1 MKKSFKKLGFVSLAA
16 SSVLLGSMNATDL
29 ETYAALQ
36 KPSHVFGNYAKKDS
50 GETHHTTTSTLAP
63 KDSNPSTPQQEQQQ
77 AKSTATSD
85 SQEAKTLET
94 TANTDQTTATTDKA
108 YTTST
113 DSSVK
118 SVAENVES
126 DNTTVQGDEKT
137 LEKAVDQVQ
146 ADATSKDFNE
156 TTFTTDQKAE
166 QAAEQNL
173 QKAENKLKTDE
184 GALDSALQQQQAK
197 STATSDSQ
205 EAKTLETTANT
216 DQTTATTDK
225 AYTTSTDSSVKSVA
239 ENVESDNTTVQGDEK
254 TLEKAVDQVQADAT
268 SKDFNETTFTTDQK
282 AEQAAEQNLQKAENK
297 LKTDEGALDSALQQQ
312 QAKNTLIKDTATVK
326 GFNSVSVSA
335 MDTTLSG
342 VKTMYQQTETISTLL
357 SGNSGLGSVISNAQ
371 GLSSAFSAL
380 ESAQNTL
387 KGYLDSSSATIGQLT
402 NGSNAVVGALDQ
414 AIAQVDTAL
423 ADLAANVADT
433 PKTQAA
439 TLVTADNST
448 TNSTTTDAIN
458 FLSALKNNLTA
469 QKDAF
474 MNVHKNIQT
483 AVAQAQATYKPS
495 VMNTNNYGQMY
506 GVDAMAG
513 YKWFFG
519 KTKRFGFRT
528 YGYYS
533 YNHANLSFVGSQLGI
548 MEGASQVNNFTYGV
562 GFDALYNFYESKEG
576 YNTAGLFMGFGLGGD
591 SFIVQGESYLK
602 SQMNICNNTAGC
614 SASMNTSYF
623 QMPVEFGF
631 RSNFS
636 KHSGIEVGFK
646 LPLFTNQFYK
656 ERSVDESVDV
666 FYKRNFSIYFNYMI
680 NF

>member
-1 MKKSFKKLGFVSLAA
+1 MKKSFKKLGFFSLAT

-36 KPSHVFGNYAKKDS
+36 KPSHVFGNYAETKKD
-50 GETHHTTTSTLAP
+50 
-63 KDSNPSTPQQEQQQ
+63 KDSKDTDSNKDKGNNSNKDKGNSGGTLTPQQQTQT
-77 AKSTATSD
+77 TASSD
-85 SQEAKTLET
+85 STQAKTLES
-94 TANTDQTTATTDKA
+94 TA
-108 YTTST
+108 ST
-113 DSSVK
+113 
-118 SVAENVES
+118 
-126 DNTTVQGDEKT
+126 DNTTAATDETYTKSSDSAVSGAAQKVETDNTAVQTAEQALKSTVEK
-137 LEKAVDQVQ
+137 VQ
-146 ADATSKDFNE
+146 ADANAIDFNE
-156 TTFTTDQKAE
+156 TTFTQD
-166 QAAEQNL
+166 QAAEQT
-173 QKAENKLKTDE
+173 AEK
-184 GALDSALQQQQAK
+184 ALQQAEGQLTTDEK
-197 STATSDSQ
+197 S
-205 EAKTLETTANT
+205 LETALQ
-216 DQTTATTDK
+216 DQTKTPTPSTPPTKEEPKKTASTPTPS
-225 AYTTSTDSSVKSVA
+225 TSGVASQLVK
-239 ENVESDNTTVQGDEK
+239 DTTTV
-254 TLEKAVDQVQADAT
+254 
-268 SKDFNETTFTTDQK
+268 N
-282 AEQAAEQNLQKAENK
+282 NLK
-297 LKTDEGALDSALQQQ
+297 
-312 QAKNTLIKDTATVK
+312 
-326 GFNSVSVSA
+326 SVSVSG
-335 MDTTLSG
+335 MNTTLSG
-342 VKTMYQQTETISTLL
+342 VETMSQQSATIGTLL
-357 SGNSGLGSVISNAQ
+357 NSSADLSSVIPNAQ

-380 ESAQNTL
+380 ESTQNTL

-402 NGSNAVVGALDQ
+402 NGSNAVVGALDK
-414 AIAQVDTAL
+414 AINQVDMAL
-423 ADLAANVADT
+423 ADLNATDT
-433 PKTQAA
+433 QKTQAVTLA
-439 TLVTADNST
+439 TASDSST
-448 TNSTTTDAIN
+448 TTTDAIN
-458 FLSALKNNLTA
+458 FLNALKTNLMA

-483 AVAQAQATYKPS
+483 AVAQAQATYTPS
-495 VMNTNNYGQMY
+495 VVNTNNYGQMY

-519 KTKRFGFRT
+519 KTKRFGFRS

-576 YNTAGLFMGFGLGGD
+576 YNTAGLFLGFGLGGD

-602 SQMNICNNTAGC
+602 SQMQICNNTAGC

-656 ERSVDESVDV
+656 ERGVDGSVDV

>member
-50 GETHHTTTSTLAP
+50 GGKDNQSTS
-63 KDSNPSTPQQEQQQ
+63 DSPTQQQ
-77 AKSTATSD
+77 AQTQAQATAQSD
-85 SQEAKTLET
+85 SQEATTLE
-94 TANTDQTTATTDKA
+94 NTATTDSQTA
-108 YTTST
+108 TTDETYTKST
-113 DSSVK
+113 DATVAKAAQSV
-118 SVAENVES
+118 ET
-126 DNTTVQGDEKT
+126 DNTAVQSAETALQNAVTQVENDAKATNFDEKT
-137 LEKAVDQVQ
+137 FESDQQ
-146 ADATSKDFNE
+146 AEQTAE
-156 TTFTTDQKAE
+156 TT
-166 QAAEQNL
+166 L
-173 QKAENKLKTDE
+173 QKAEDQLTNDQ
-184 GALDSALQQQQAK
+184 S
-197 STATSDSQ
+197 
-205 EAKTLETTANT
+205 TLETALQ
-216 DQTTATTDK
+216 DQTKTPAPETPPATSGGTGGEHHTASSGTP
-225 AYTTSTDSSVKSVA
+225 DSSTPPAKEEPKHTASAPTPSTSSVA
-239 ENVESDNTTVQGDEK
+239 SQLT
-254 TLEKAVDQVQADAT
+254 
-268 SKDFNETTFTTDQK
+268 
-282 AEQAAEQNLQKAENK
+282 
-297 LKTDEGALDSALQQQ
+297 
-312 QAKNTLIKDTATVK
+312 KDTTMVNNLK
-326 GFNSVSVSA
+326 SVSVSA
-335 MDTTLSG
+335 MNTTLSG
-342 VKTMYQQTETISTLL
+342 VTQLSQQTATISNLL
-357 SGNSGLGSVISNAQ
+357 SGNPNLGSVISNAQ

-387 KGYLDSSSATIGQLT
+387 KGYLDSSSVTIGQLT
-402 NGSNAVVGALDQ
+402 NGSNAVVGALDK
-414 AIAQVDTAL
+414 AINQVDMAL
-423 ADLAANVADT
+423 ADLATADT
-433 PKTQAA
+433 QKTQAVALVAASDSA
-439 TLVTADNST
+439 T
-448 TNSTTTDAIN
+448 TTTDAIN
-458 FLSALKNNLTA
+458 FLNALKTNLMA

-474 MNVHKNIQT
+474 MSVHKNIQT
-483 AVAQAQATYKPS
+483 AVAQTQATYTPS
-495 VMNTNNYGQMY
+495 VINTNNYGQMY

-519 KTKRFGFRT
+519 KTKRFGFRS

-576 YNTAGLFMGFGLGGD
+576 YNTAGLFLGFGLGGD

-602 SQMNICNNTAGC
+602 SQMRICNDTAGC

-636 KHSGIEVGFK
+636 KHSGIEVGLK

-656 ERSVDESVDV
+656 ERGVDGSVDV

>member
-1 MKKSFKKLGFVSLAA
+1 MKKSFKKLGFFSLAA
-16 SSVLLGSMNATDL
+16 SGVLLGSMNATDL

-36 KPSHVFGNYAKKDS
+36 KSSHVFGNYAKKD
-50 GETHHTTTSTLAP
+50 
-63 KDSNPSTPQQEQQQ
+63 KDSKLTSDSPTQQQ
-77 AKSTATSD
+77 AQTQAQNTASSD
-85 SQEAKTLET
+85 SKEATTLEN
-94 TANTDQTTATTDKA
+94 TASTDNTTATTDET
-108 YTTST
+108 YT
-113 DSSVK
+113 K
-118 SVAENVES
+118 SADTTVAGAAQKVET
-126 DNTTVQGDEKT
+126 DNTAVQSAEQTLKT
-137 LEKAVDQVQ
+137 DVAKVQ
-146 ADATSKDFNE
+146 ADASAKDFDE
-156 TTFTTDQKAE
+156 TTFKADQATE
-166 QAAEQNL
+166 Q
-173 QKAENKLKTDE
+173 
-184 GALDSALQQQQAK
+184 
-197 STATSDSQ
+197 TA
-205 EAKTLETTANT
+205 ETTLKNDENQLTNDQNALNT
-216 DQTTATTDK
+216 DLQDQTKTPTPPAKKDETSGSGDKNQHTASSGGIPSSGGTPAPETPPAKKDE
-225 AYTTSTDSSVKSVA
+225 TSGTPSASGSSVASQL
-239 ENVESDNTTVQGDEK
+239 T
-254 TLEKAVDQVQADAT
+254 
-268 SKDFNETTFTTDQK
+268 
-282 AEQAAEQNLQKAENK
+282 
-297 LKTDEGALDSALQQQ
+297 
-312 QAKNTLIKDTATVK
+312 KDTTMVNNLK
-326 GFNSVSVSA
+326 SVSVSA
-335 MDTTLSG
+335 MNTTLSG
-342 VKTMYQQTETISTLL
+342 VETMSKQTATISALL
-357 SGNSGLGSVISNAQ
+357 SGNPNLGSVIPNAQ

-402 NGSNAVVGALDQ
+402 NGSNAVVGALNK
-414 AIAQVDTAL
+414 AINQVDMAL
-423 ADLAANVADT
+423 ADLATADT
-433 PKTQAA
+433 QKTQAVTLA
-439 TLVTADNST
+439 TASAT
-448 TNSTTTDAIN
+448 TTTDAIN
-458 FLSALKNNLTA
+458 FLNALKNNLMA

-483 AVAQAQATYKPS
+483 AVAQAQATYTPS
-495 VMNTNNYGQMY
+495 VINTNNYGQMY

-519 KTKRFGFRT
+519 KTKRFGFRS

-576 YNTAGLFMGFGLGGD
+576 YNTAGLFVGFGLGGD

-602 SQMNICNNTAGC
+602 SQMQICNNTAGC

-656 ERSVDESVDV
+656 ERGVDGSVDV

>member
-1 MKKSFKKLGFVSLAA
+1 MKKSFKKLGFFSLAT

-36 KPSHVFGNYAKKDS
+36 KPSHVFGNYAEKDKDS
-50 GETHHTTTSTLAP
+50 KLTS
-63 KDSNPSTPQQEQQQ
+63 DSPTQQQ
-77 AKSTATSD
+77 AQTQAQNTASSGTPTPPTKEEPKHTAS
-85 SQEAKTLET
+85 SGTPAPETPPAKKDEISGTPS
-94 TANTDQTTATTDKA
+94 A
-108 YTTST
+108 
-113 DSSVK
+113 SSVASQLVK
-118 SVAENVES
+118 
-126 DNTTVQGDEKT
+126 DTTTV
-137 LEKAVDQVQ
+137 
-146 ADATSKDFNE
+146 N
-156 TTFTTDQKAE
+156 
-166 QAAEQNL
+166 NL
-173 QKAENKLKTDE
+173 K
-184 GALDSALQQQQAK
+184 
-197 STATSDSQ
+197 
-205 EAKTLETTANT
+205 
-216 DQTTATTDK
+216 
-225 AYTTSTDSSVKSVA
+225 
-239 ENVESDNTTVQGDEK
+239 
-254 TLEKAVDQVQADAT
+254 
-268 SKDFNETTFTTDQK
+268 
-282 AEQAAEQNLQKAENK
+282 
-297 LKTDEGALDSALQQQ
+297 
-312 QAKNTLIKDTATVK
+312 
-326 GFNSVSVSA
+326 SVSVSA
-335 MDTTLSG
+335 MNTTLSG
-342 VKTMYQQTETISTLL
+342 VETMSQQSATIGNLLNSSTDL
-357 SGNSGLGSVISNAQ
+357 SSVIPNAQ

-387 KGYLDSSSATIGQLT
+387 KGYLNSSSATIGQLT
-402 NGSNAVVGALDQ
+402 NGSNAVVGALDK
-414 AIAQVDTAL
+414 AINQVDMAL
-423 ADLAANVADT
+423 SDLATADT
-433 PKTQAA
+433 QKMQAVTLA
-439 TLVTADNST
+439 TASDS
-448 TNSTTTDAIN
+448 STTTDAIN
-458 FLSALKNNLTA
+458 FLSALRTNLMA

-483 AVAQAQATYKPS
+483 AVAQAQATYTPS
-495 VMNTNNYGQMY
+495 VINTNNYGQMY

-519 KTKRFGFRT
+519 KTKRFGFRS

-576 YNTAGLFMGFGLGGD
+576 YNTAGLFVGFGLGGD

-602 SQMNICNNTAGC
+602 SQMHICNNTAGC

-656 ERSVDESVDV
+656 ERGVDGSVDV

>member
-1 MKKSFKKLGFVSLAA
+1 MKKSFKKLGFFSLAT

-36 KPSHVFGNYAKKDS
+36 KPSHVFGNYAEKDKDS
-50 GETHHTTTSTLAP
+50 KLTS
-63 KDSNPSTPQQEQQQ
+63 DSPTQQQ
-77 AKSTATSD
+77 AQTQAQNTASSGTPTPPTK
-85 SQEAKTLET
+85 EEPKH
-94 TANTDQTTATTDKA
+94 TASAPTPSA
-108 YTTST
+108 SG
-113 DSSVK
+113 SSVASQLVK
-118 SVAENVES
+118 
-126 DNTTVQGDEKT
+126 DTTTV
-137 LEKAVDQVQ
+137 
-146 ADATSKDFNE
+146 N
-156 TTFTTDQKAE
+156 
-166 QAAEQNL
+166 NL
-173 QKAENKLKTDE
+173 K
-184 GALDSALQQQQAK
+184 
-197 STATSDSQ
+197 
-205 EAKTLETTANT
+205 
-216 DQTTATTDK
+216 
-225 AYTTSTDSSVKSVA
+225 
-239 ENVESDNTTVQGDEK
+239 
-254 TLEKAVDQVQADAT
+254 
-268 SKDFNETTFTTDQK
+268 
-282 AEQAAEQNLQKAENK
+282 
-297 LKTDEGALDSALQQQ
+297 
-312 QAKNTLIKDTATVK
+312 
-326 GFNSVSVSA
+326 SVSVSG
-335 MDTTLSG
+335 MNTTLSG
-342 VKTMYQQTETISTLL
+342 VETMSKQTATISALL
-357 SGNSGLGSVISNAQ
+357 SGNPSLGSVISNAQ

-402 NGSNAVVGALDQ
+402 NGSNAVVGALDK
-414 AIAQVDTAL
+414 AINQVDMAL
-423 ADLAANVADT
+423 ADLATADDT
-433 PKTQAA
+433 QKTQTVALAVASDSA
-439 TLVTADNST
+439 T
-448 TNSTTTDAIN
+448 TTTDAIN
-458 FLSALKNNLTA
+458 FLNALKTNLMA

-483 AVAQAQATYKPS
+483 AVAQAQATYTPS
-495 VMNTNNYGQMY
+495 VINTNNYGQMY

-519 KTKRFGFRT
+519 KTKRFGFRS

-576 YNTAGLFMGFGLGGD
+576 YNTAGLFLGFGLGGD

-602 SQMNICNNTAGC
+602 SQMHICNNTAGC

-656 ERSVDESVDV
+656 ERGVDGSVDV

>member
-16 SSVLLGSMNATDL
+16 SGVLLGSMNATDL

-36 KPSHVFGNYAKKDS
+36 KPSHVFGNYAEKDKDS
-50 GETHHTTTSTLAP
+50 KLTS
-63 KDSNPSTPQQEQQQ
+63 DSPTQQQ
-77 AKSTATSD
+77 AQTQAQNTASSD
-85 SQEAKTLET
+85 SQEATTLEN
-94 TANTDQTTATTDKA
+94 TASTDNTTATTDET
-108 YTTST
+108 YTKST
-113 DSSVK
+113 DAT
-118 SVAENVES
+118 VADAAKQVET
-126 DNTTVQGDEKT
+126 DNTAVQNDEKT
-137 LEKAVDQVQ
+137 LKTDVAKVQ
-146 ADATSKDFNE
+146 ADASVKDFDE
-156 TTFTTDQKAE
+156 TTFKADQQAE
-166 QAAEQNL
+166 QTAETNL
-173 QKAENKLKTDE
+173 QKAEEQLTKDQD
-184 GALDSALQQQQAK
+184 ALNTALQDRTPSTPPTPPAK
-197 STATSDSQ
+197 KDETSGTPSTSG
-205 EAKTLETTANT
+205 
-216 DQTTATTDK
+216 
-225 AYTTSTDSSVKSVA
+225 SSVASQL
-239 ENVESDNTTVQGDEK
+239 T
-254 TLEKAVDQVQADAT
+254 
-268 SKDFNETTFTTDQK
+268 
-282 AEQAAEQNLQKAENK
+282 
-297 LKTDEGALDSALQQQ
+297 
-312 QAKNTLIKDTATVK
+312 KDTTMVNNFK
-326 GFNSVSVSA
+326 SVSVSG
-335 MDTTLSG
+335 MNTTLSG
-342 VKTMYQQTETISTLL
+342 VTQLSQQTATISTLL
-357 SGNSGLGSVISNAQ
+357 SGNPSLGSVIPNAQ

-402 NGSNAVVGALDQ
+402 NGSNAVVGALDK
-414 AIAQVDTAL
+414 AINQVDMAL
-423 ADLAANVADT
+423 ADLATADT
-433 PKTQAA
+433 QKTQAVALAA
-439 TLVTADNST
+439 TSDSAT
-448 TNSTTTDAIN
+448 TTTDAIN
-458 FLSALKNNLTA
+458 FLNALKNNLMA

-474 MNVHKNIQT
+474 MSVHKNIQT
-483 AVAQAQATYKPS
+483 AVAQAQATYTPS
-495 VMNTNNYGQMY
+495 VINTNNYGQMY

-519 KTKRFGFRT
+519 KTKRFGFRS

-576 YNTAGLFMGFGLGGD
+576 YNTAGLFLGFGLGGD

-602 SQMNICNNTAGC
+602 SQMQICNNTAGC

-656 ERSVDESVDV
+656 ERGVDGSIDV

>member
-1 MKKSFKKLGFVSLAA
+1 MKKSFKKLGFFSLAT

-36 KPSHVFGNYAKKDS
+36 KPSHVFGNYAEKDKEKEEGSKKEVPTGFTNGS
-50 GETHHTTTSTLAP
+50 GKSNSGSTPTPPTKEEPKHTASSGTPA
-63 KDSNPSTPQQEQQQ
+63 PSTPP
-77 AKSTATSD
+77 AKKDETSGTP
-85 SQEAKTLET
+85 SA
-94 TANTDQTTATTDKA
+94 
-108 YTTST
+108 SG
-113 DSSVK
+113 SSV
-118 SVAENVES
+118 A
-126 DNTTVQGDEKT
+126 
-137 LEKAVDQVQ
+137 
-146 ADATSKDFNE
+146 
-156 TTFTTDQKAE
+156 
-166 QAAEQNL
+166 
-173 QKAENKLKTDE
+173 
-184 GALDSALQQQQAK
+184 
-197 STATSDSQ
+197 SQ
-205 EAKTLETTANT
+205 LT
-216 DQTTATTDK
+216 
-225 AYTTSTDSSVKSVA
+225 
-239 ENVESDNTTVQGDEK
+239 
-254 TLEKAVDQVQADAT
+254 
-268 SKDFNETTFTTDQK
+268 
-282 AEQAAEQNLQKAENK
+282 
-297 LKTDEGALDSALQQQ
+297 
-312 QAKNTLIKDTATVK
+312 KDTTMVNNLK
-326 GFNSVSVSA
+326 SVSVSG
-335 MDTTLSG
+335 MNTTLSG
-342 VKTMYQQTETISTLL
+342 VETMSQQTATISALL
-357 SGNSGLGSVISNAQ
+357 SGNPNLGSVIPNAQ

-402 NGSNAVVGALDQ
+402 NGSNAVVGALDK
-414 AIAQVDTAL
+414 AINQVDMAL
-423 ADLAANVADT
+423 SDLATADT
-433 PKTQAA
+433 QKTQAVTLAA
-439 TLVTADNST
+439 TGSST
-448 TNSTTTDAIN
+448 TTTDAIN
-458 FLSALKNNLTA
+458 FLNALRTNLMA

-474 MNVHKNIQT
+474 MSVHKNIQT
-483 AVAQAQATYKPS
+483 AIAQAQATYTPS
-495 VMNTNNYGQMY
+495 VINTNNYGQMY

-519 KTKRFGFRT
+519 KTKRFGFRS

-576 YNTAGLFMGFGLGGD
+576 YNTAGLFLGFGLGGD

-602 SQMNICNNTAGC
+602 SQMQICNNTAGC

-656 ERSVDESVDV
+656 ERGVDGSVDV

>member
-1 MKKSFKKLGFVSLAA
+1 MKKSFKKLGFVSLAT

-36 KPSHVFGNYAKKDS
+36 KPSHVFSNYAEKESGSTNGSGKDGKSGSSGTTHTTKNETPTPSTPPAKKDDTS
-50 GETHHTTTSTLAP
+50 GSGDKNQHTASSGGTPDSTTPPAKKDDTSGSGDKNQHTASSGGTPDSTTPPAKTEPSSTGNSVASQLLKDTTTVNS
-63 KDSNPSTPQQEQQQ
+63 
-77 AKSTATSD
+77 
-85 SQEAKTLET
+85 
-94 TANTDQTTATTDKA
+94 
-108 YTTST
+108 
-113 DSSVK
+113 
-118 SVAENVES
+118 
-126 DNTTVQGDEKT
+126 
-137 LEKAVDQVQ
+137 
-146 ADATSKDFNE
+146 
-156 TTFTTDQKAE
+156 
-166 QAAEQNL
+166 
-173 QKAENKLKTDE
+173 LK
-184 GALDSALQQQQAK
+184 
-197 STATSDSQ
+197 
-205 EAKTLETTANT
+205 
-216 DQTTATTDK
+216 
-225 AYTTSTDSSVKSVA
+225 
-239 ENVESDNTTVQGDEK
+239 
-254 TLEKAVDQVQADAT
+254 
-268 SKDFNETTFTTDQK
+268 
-282 AEQAAEQNLQKAENK
+282 
-297 LKTDEGALDSALQQQ
+297 
-312 QAKNTLIKDTATVK
+312 
-326 GFNSVSVSA
+326 SVSVSS
-335 MDTTLSG
+335 MNTTLSG
-342 VKTMYQQTETISTLL
+342 VETMSQQSATIGNLLNSSTDL
-357 SGNSGLGSVISNAQ
+357 SSVIPNAQ
-371 GLSSAFSAL
+371 GLSDAFSTLA
-380 ESAQNTL
+380 SAQNTL

-402 NGSNAVVGALDQ
+402 NGSNAVVGALDK
-414 AIAQVDTAL
+414 AINQVDMAL
-423 ADLAANVADT
+423 ADLATADDT
-433 PKTQAA
+433 QKTQAVVLAAASDSA
-439 TLVTADNST
+439 T
-448 TNSTTTDAIN
+448 TTTDAIN
-458 FLSALKNNLTA
+458 FLNALKSNLMA

-483 AVAQAQATYKPS
+483 AVAQAQATYTPS
-495 VMNTNNYGQMY
+495 VINTNNYGQMY

-576 YNTAGLFMGFGLGGD
+576 YNTAGLFVGFGLGGD

-602 SQMNICNNTAGC
+602 SQMQICNNTAGC

-656 ERSVDESVDV
+656 ERGVDGSVDV

>member
-1 MKKSFKKLGFVSLAA
+1 MKKSFKKLGFFSLAT

-36 KPSHVFGNYAKKDS
+36 KPSHVFGNYVEKDS
-50 GETHHTTTSTLAP
+50 GNSGTTHTTKNETPDSSAP
-63 KDSNPSTPQQEQQQ
+63 PTKKDETIGSGDKNQH
-77 AKSTATSD
+77 TASSD
-85 SQEAKTLET
+85 SQEATKLES
-94 TANTDQTTATTDKA
+94 AATTDNTTAATDETYTKSADKA
-108 YTTST
+108 VSGAAQ
-113 DSSVK
+113 K
-118 SVAENVES
+118 VEAN
-126 DNTTVQGDEKT
+126 NTTVQQDEKA
-137 LEKAVDQVQ
+137 LKSAVEKVQ
-146 ADATSKDFNE
+146 ADASATDFDE
-156 TTFTTDQKAE
+156 TTFTQD
-166 QAAEQNL
+166 QAAEQT
-173 QKAENKLKTDE
+173 AEANLKTAKGQLTQDQD
-184 GALDSALQQQQAK
+184 ALSKALQ
-197 STATSDSQ
+197 
-205 EAKTLETTANT
+205 
-216 DQTTATTDK
+216 DQTKTPTPSTPPAKEEPKHTASAPTPS
-225 AYTTSTDSSVKSVA
+225 ASGVA
-239 ENVESDNTTVQGDEK
+239 SQLV
-254 TLEKAVDQVQADAT
+254 
-268 SKDFNETTFTTDQK
+268 
-282 AEQAAEQNLQKAENK
+282 
-297 LKTDEGALDSALQQQ
+297 
-312 QAKNTLIKDTATVK
+312 KDTATVNNLK
-326 GFNSVSVSA
+326 SVSVSS
-335 MDTTLSG
+335 MNTTLSG
-342 VKTMYQQTETISTLL
+342 VETMSQQSATIGNLLNSSTDL
-357 SGNSGLGSVISNAQ
+357 SSVIPNAQ

-387 KGYLDSSSATIGQLT
+387 KGYLDSSSTTIGQLT
-402 NGSNAVVGALDQ
+402 NGSNAVVGALDK
-414 AIAQVDTAL
+414 AINQVDMAL
-423 ADLAANVADT
+423 ADLATADT
-433 PKTQAA
+433 QKTQAVTLAA
-439 TLVTADNST
+439 TD
-448 TNSTTTDAIN
+448 NSTTTDAIN
-458 FLSALKNNLTA
+458 FLSALKTNLTA

-483 AVAQAQATYKPS
+483 AVAQAQATYTPS
-495 VMNTNNYGQMY
+495 VINTNNYGQMY

-519 KTKRFGFRT
+519 KTKRFGFRS

-576 YNTAGLFMGFGLGGD
+576 YNTAGLFVGFGLGGD

-602 SQMNICNNTAGC
+602 SQMHICNNTAGC

-656 ERSVDESVDV
+656 ERGVDGSVDV